1 MDSNK
6 IYLLPGNASR
16 KLATQISQYWHR
28 RIDGAKLPSDGSE
41 AELEEWEKM
50 LSSRVQNDVVMV
62 KVDIGKFRDG
72 EVSVVVNENIRGQDV
87 FIVQS
92 FYTGYC
98 EVNKKDGSTV
108 YEPGESVNDYLMA
121 LLLTVDA
128 CKRASAGSITAVI
141 PYFGYA
147 RQDRKIQRAPIS
159 AKLAA
164 DMLTVAGVS
173 RVVTMDLHAAQVQG
187 FFNVPVDN
195 LYGAVVAAKHLANVI
210 AARVRTIEER
220 KGLVVVSPD
229 VGGAQRA
236 RKFRERLVKT
246 LQEEYPR
253 VGLDKKADGKDTTD
267 EEKSKNEKW
276 YVDLAI
282 IDKVRKNPNEAEVMD
297 VIGRVKGKTAIIVD
311 DLIDT
316 AGTLC
321 KGAQALH
328 DKGAKEIFAFC
339 THPVMSDK
347 YDAKSGLTTVVEK
360 LNQSHIDKL
369 YVSDT
374 IPLRPDQEA
383 CEKIEVLSQ
392 DYMFASAMDG
402 IFNRKSVSQVFNE
415 ARSSTLIPN
424 YQQ

>member
-16 KLATQISQYWHR
+16 KLATQIAQYWHR
-28 RIDGAKLPSDGSE
+28 RIDGASLPSDGLDR
-41 AELEEWEKM
+41 ELEDWEKL
-50 LSSRVQNDVVMV
+50 LSCRVQNDVVMV
-62 KVDIGKFRDG
+62 QLQIDKFRDG
-72 EVSVVVNENIRGQDV
+72 EVNVVVKENIRGQDV

-92 FYTGYC
+92 FYTGYQ
-98 EVNKKDGSTV
+98 EVKDEDGSV
-108 YEPGESVNDYLMA
+108 SYEASESVNDYLMA

-128 CKRASAGSITAVI
+128 CKRASAASITAVI

-159 AKLAA
+159 AKLVA

-195 LYGAVVAAKHLANVI
+195 LYGAVVAAKHLANVV
-210 AARVRTIEER
+210 AANIKTIEDR
-220 KGLVVVSPD
+220 RNLVIVSPD

-236 RKFRERLVKT
+236 RKFRERLVST
-246 LQEEYPR
+246 LQRDYPT
-253 VGLDKKADGKDTTD
+253 VGLDKKADGTQPTA
-267 EEKSKNEKW
+267 EEKVSNAKW
-276 YVDLAI
+276 DVDLAI
-282 IDKVRKNPNEAEVMD
+282 IDKVRKVANEAEVMD
-297 VIGRVKGKTAIIVD
+297 VIGRVKGKTAIIID

-347 YDAKSGLTTVVEK
+347 YDGKTGLTTVVEK

-374 IPLRPDQEA
+374 IPLRSDQEA

-402 IFNRKSVSQVFNE
+402 IFNRKSVSKVFNE
-415 ARSSTLIPN
+415 ARSSTLIPS